1 MSETNSNQAESG
13 SRVKRALLV
22 AFVLLAAVLLLAGVW
37 VKRNLYA
44 SRFSPVALGQKERE
58 VLDAKLALLREKET
72 VPEKPPARA
81 GKPLSPE
88 PYTEEGASREIR
100 LTERELNGLVAN
112 TPDIAE
118 QVAIDLSDDLV
129 SVKLVLPVDD
139 EVPVLGGKRLKLHM
153 GLAVRYEGKNPTIA
167 LKGVPLGGIPLPNA
181 WLGSLK
187 NVNLVEEFGGGD
199 GFWEVFTSGVR
210 SIRVRR
216 GEVRIVLNE

>member
-37 VKRNLYA
+37 GKRNLYA

-112 TPDIAE
+112 PPEIAE

-167 LKGVPLGGIPLPNA
+167 LKGVSLGGIPLPNA